1 MSLLYTYLRSSASG
15 TAPCPAGYRGKCQ
28 GAENAAD
35 EEAVCLSEVRS
46 QWRELLGVRSRGDSA
61 PSASTARALAVRV
74 TNSQAIGVAITF
86 WILEL

>member
-1 MSLLYTYLRSSASG
+1 MLERGCDPSGASCWECA
-15 TAPCPAGYRGKCQ
+15 TA
-28 GAENAAD
+28 
-35 EEAVCLSEVRS
+35 S
-46 QWRELLGVRSRGDSA
+46 QWRELLGVRSGGETA

>member
-1 MSLLYTYLRSSASG
+1 M
-15 TAPCPAGYRGKCQ
+15 
-28 GAENAAD
+28 
-35 EEAVCLSEVRS
+35 EERYAWVVVRP
-46 QWRELLGVRSRGDSA
+46 QWRELLGVRSGGETA